1 MITSTNN
8 VKVKN
13 LVQLQ
18 KKKKLRDEQ
27 GVFIVEGIRMFREIP
42 VSDMLEIYATEKFYN
57 ANIDAFKG
65 VVKTVEMVTDEV
77 FSKISETKTPQGILC
92 VVKRH
97 SYTLND
103 LMGDNN
109 KLLVVLESVQDP
121 GNVGTIIR
129 AGEAAGATGFILTKD
144 CADIYQSKTIRSTM
158 GSIFRK
164 KCVYVDEIVDTLQV
178 LKANGVETYAAHLD
192 GKAWHNEIKYNKDT
206 AFLIGNEGNGLSDT
220 ATDMADTKIKI
231 PMAGEVES
239 LNAAIAATLLM
250 YEAFNQR
257 R

>member
-8 VKVKN
+8 AKVKN

-18 KKKKLRDEQ
+18 KKKKVRDEQ

-42 VSDMLEIYATEKFYN
+42 LQDMLEIYTTEKFHDVN
-57 ANIDAFKG
+57 KEAFDNLNRK
-65 VVKTVEMVTDEV
+65 VEMVTEEV

-97 SYTLND
+97 GYTLEDVLSGENR
-103 LMGDNN
+103 LIM
-109 KLLVVLESVQDP
+109 VLESVQDP
-121 GNVGTIIR
+121 GNMGTIIR
-129 AGEAAGATGFILTKD
+129 TGEAAGVTGFILSKD

-164 KCVYVDEIVDTLQV
+164 KCVYVDSIVDTLEL
-178 LKANGVETYAAHLD
+178 LKGNGVQTYAAHLD
-192 GKAWHNEIKYNKDT
+192 GELWYNDIKYNDDT

-220 ATDMADTKIKI
+220 VASMADTKIKI

-257 R
+257 C

>member
-18 KKKKLRDEQ
+18 KKKKARDEQ
-27 GVFIVEGIRMFREIP
+27 AVFIVEGIRMFREIP
-42 VSDMLEIYATEKFYN
+42 SEDIKEIYATEKFYN
-57 ANIDAFKG
+57 NNQEVFSNLNQE
-65 VVKTVEMVTDEV
+65 VEFVSEEV
-77 FSKISETKTPQGILC
+77 FSKISETKTPQGILS
-92 VVKRH
+92 VVKKPFH
-97 SYTLND
+97 TIDDILNEK
-103 LMGDNN
+103 N
-109 KLLVVLESVQDP
+109 KMIMVLESVQDP

-129 AGEAAGATGFILTKD
+129 TGEAAGVTGFILTKD
-144 CADIYQSKTIRSTM
+144 SADIYQSKTIRSTM

-164 KCVYVDEIVDTLQV
+164 KCVYVDDLVDTLR
-178 LKANGVETYAAHLD
+178 LLSDKGVQTYAAHLD
-192 GKAWHNEIKYNKDT
+192 GERWHSETVYNDQL
-206 AFLIGNEGNGLSDT
+206 AFLIGNEGNGLSET
-220 ATDMADTKIKI
+220 ISNMADTKIKI

-239 LNAAIAATLLM
+239 LNAAIAATILM

>member
-8 VKVKN
+8 AKVKN

-18 KKKKLRDEQ
+18 KKKKVRDEQ

-42 VSDMLEIYATEKFYN
+42 LQDMLEIYTTEKFHDVN
-57 ANIDAFKG
+57 KEAFDNLNRK
-65 VVKTVEMVTDEV
+65 VEMVTEEV

-97 SYTLND
+97 GYTLEDVLSGENR
-103 LMGDNN
+103 LIM
-109 KLLVVLESVQDP
+109 VLESVQDP
-121 GNVGTIIR
+121 GNMGTIIR
-129 AGEAAGATGFILTKD
+129 TGEAAGVTGFILSKD

-164 KCVYVDEIVDTLQV
+164 KCVYVDSIVDTLEL
-178 LKANGVETYAAHLD
+178 LKGNGVQTYAAHLD
-192 GKAWHNEIKYNKDT
+192 GELWYNDIKYNDDT

-220 ATDMADTKIKI
+220 VASMADTKIKI

>member
-8 VKVKN
+8 AKVKN

-18 KKKKLRDEQ
+18 KKKKQRDEQ
-27 GVFIVEGIRMFREIP
+27 EVFIVEGIRMFREIP
-42 VSDMLEIYATEKFYN
+42 RQDILEVYATEKFYN
-57 ANIDAFKG
+57 TNKEVFENIEH
-65 VVKTVEMVTDEV
+65 TIEMVTEEV

-92 VVKRH
+92 VVKRNI
-97 SYTLND
+97 YTLED
-103 LMGDNN
+103 ILKEEN
-109 KLLVVLESVQDP
+109 KLLMVLESVQDP

-129 AGEAAGATGFILTKD
+129 TGEAAGVTGFILTKD
-144 CADIYQSKTIRSTM
+144 CADIYQAKTTRSTM

-164 KCVYVDEIVDTLQV
+164 KCVYVDSIVDTLEI
-178 LKANGVETYAAHLD
+178 LKAKGVQTYAAHLD
-192 GKAWHNEIKYNKDT
+192 GQSWHNEVKYNKDT

-220 ATDMADTKIKI
+220 TAAMADTKIKI

-250 YEAFNQR
+250 YEAFRQR
-257 R
+257 T

>member
-1 MITSTNN
+1 MITSSNN
-8 VKVKN
+8 SKVKN

-27 GVFIVEGIRMFREIP
+27 AVFIVEGIRMFREIP
-42 VSDMLEIYATEKFYN
+42 KEDIKEVYATEKFYL
-57 ANIDAFKG
+57 ANKEAVDKVSKSFEL
-65 VVKTVEMVTDEV
+65 VSDDV

-97 SYTLND
+97 AYTLED
-103 LMGDNN
+103 IMIDEN
-109 KLLVVLESVQDP
+109 KLLMILESVQDP

-129 AGEAAGATGFILTKD
+129 TGEAAGVTGYILTKD
-144 CADIYQSKTIRSTM
+144 CADIYQAKTTRSTM

-164 KCVYVDEIVDTLQV
+164 KCVYVDDIVDMLGR
-178 LKANGVETYAAHLD
+178 LKENGVQTYAAHLN
-192 GKAWHNEIKYNKDT
+192 GQSWHNEIKYNKDT
-206 AFLIGNEGNGLSDT
+206 AFLIGNEGNGLSEEL
-220 ATDMADTKIKI
+220 ANMADTKIKI

-239 LNAAIAATLLM
+239 LNAAIAASLLM